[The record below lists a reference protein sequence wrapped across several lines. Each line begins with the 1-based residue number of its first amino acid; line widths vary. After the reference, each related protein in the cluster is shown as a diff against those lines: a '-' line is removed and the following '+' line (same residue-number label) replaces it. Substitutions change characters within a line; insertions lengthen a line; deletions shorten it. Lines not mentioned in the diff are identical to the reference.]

1 MRWLKLVFFLPILF
15 LNACTTLKPQTG
27 ELSFRLLW
35 DGKADLD
42 LHVIDPGGGH
52 VGLPFLAAAAKDPER
67 FARVQAELVAG
78 KNPDGETAGLLDIDC
93 NADIERLCRK
103 PMENI
108 FWPPG
113 TAPRGEYQVW
123 VEFFQQTQSSE
134 EVPFILELRR
144 GEKVVQRLV
153 DKVSSENRKSQLV
166 RYTY

>member
-1 MRWLKLVFFLPILF
+1 MRWLKLVVLLPILV
-15 LNACTTLKPQTG
+15 LSACTTLKPQTG

-67 FARVQAELVAG
+67 FARVQADLAAG
-78 KNPDGETAGLLDIDC
+78 KIPDGETAGLLDIDC

-144 GEKVVQRLV
+144 GETVVQRLV
-153 DKVSSENRKSQLV
+153 DKVSSENRKSQLL